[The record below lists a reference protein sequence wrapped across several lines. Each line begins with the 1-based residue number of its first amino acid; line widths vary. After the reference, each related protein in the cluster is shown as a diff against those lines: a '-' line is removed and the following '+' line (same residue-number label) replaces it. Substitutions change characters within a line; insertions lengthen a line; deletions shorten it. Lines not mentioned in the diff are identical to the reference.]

1 MKENSIDEEEEE
13 LGERKEGVE
22 DDEDQFIGQI
32 LFNKYKLIKKI
43 GQGCFGSIYEAQ
55 LIGTNKYYAIKFEDM
70 NQSQYMLENESYFLS
85 YLNIPQIPKF
95 KSFGY
100 TGSFMVLIMELLGKS
115 LDNILNEIPNK
126 KLSLRCVCNI
136 AYQLLTILELIH
148 DSSIIHRDIKPGNIA
163 VGGGERS
170 KYIYLLDFGLSAQYR
185 DINTKKHFPFNEGNK
200 LIGNARYSSI
210 NSLKGGTQSPRD
222 DLESLGYLLIYLL
235 LGKLPWQ
242 GYVSHSKE
250 DKYYKIKQ
258 IKEKTTPEQLCQ
270 GLPNLLANYI
280 NYTRSLKYEDEP
292 NYNYLKKLFLSMLDY
307 KGLKFDFFYD
317 WNKGQQTD
325 KYREQYKV
333 KNYDLFYYK
342 KNKNIIPSIS
352 KEIKDLINERKSLK
366 EIFGNNKCVSIK
378 DESDWII
385 QSLCYDSEESS
396 YSNKNDSTKI
406 SNENKGINKQK
417 RRKNESGCC
426 LVF

>member
-1 MKENSIDEEEEE
+1 MKENSIDEEEE
-13 LGERKEGVE
+13 LGERKEEVE
-22 DDEDQFIGQI
+22 DDEDQFVGQI

-43 GQGCFGSIYEAQ
+43 GQGCFGAIYEAQ
-55 LIGTNKYYAIKFEDM
+55 IIGTNKYYAIKFEDM

-100 TGSFMVLIMELLGKS
+100 TGSYMVLIMELLGKS
-115 LDNILNEIPNK
+115 LDNILNEFPNK

-148 DSSIIHRDIKPGNIA
+148 ESSIIHRDIKPGNIA

-185 DINTKKHFPFNEGNK
+185 DINTKRHFPFNEGNK

-210 NSLKGGTQSPRD
+210 NSLKGGTQSRRD
-222 DLESLGYLLIYLL
+222 DLESLGYLLIYLI

-242 GYVSHSKE
+242 GYVSHSKD
-250 DKYYKIKQ
+250 DKYYKIEQ

-270 GLPNLLANYI
+270 GLPKQLADYI
-280 NYTRSLKYEDEP
+280 NYTRILKYESEP
-292 NYNYLKKLFLSMLDY
+292 DYKHLKQLFLEMLNYN
-307 KGLKFDFFYD
+307 GLKFDFFYD
-317 WNKGQQTD
+317 WNKSQQTD
-325 KYREQYKV
+325 KYREKDKV
-333 KNYDLFYYK
+333 ENYDLFYYK
-342 KNKNIIPSIS
+342 KNKDIIPSIS

-366 EIFGNNKCVSIK
+366 ENFWNNKCVSIK
-378 DESDWII
+378 EESDWII
-385 QSLCYDSEESS
+385 QSFCYGTEESS
-396 YSNKNDSTKI
+396 YSSENNNTII
-406 SNENKGINKQK
+406 SNEKKGINKQK

-426 LVF
+426 LIF

>member
-1 MKENSIDEEEEE
+1 MKEKSIDEDEE
-13 LGERKEGVE
+13 LGERKEE
-22 DDEDQFIGQI
+22 AEDEDQFIGQI
-32 LFNKYKLIKKI
+32 IFNKYKLIKKI
-43 GQGCFGSIYEAQ
+43 GQGCFGAIYEAQ
-55 LIGTNKYYAIKFEDM
+55 LIGTNKFYAIKFEDM

-100 TGSFMVLIMELLGKS
+100 TGSYMVLIMELLGKS
-115 LDNILNEIPNK
+115 LDNILNEFPNK

-148 DSSIIHRDIKPGNIA
+148 ESSIIHRDIKPGNIA

-210 NSLKGGTQSPRD
+210 NSLKGGTQSRRD

-242 GYVSHSKE
+242 GYVSHSKD

-258 IKEKTTPEQLCQ
+258 IKEQTTPEQLCQ
-270 GLPNLLANYI
+270 GLPKQLADYI
-280 NYTRSLKYEDEP
+280 YYTRSLKYEDEP
-292 NYNYLKKLFLSMLDY
+292 SYIYLKKLFLMMLNCD
-307 KGLKFDFFYD
+307 GLKFDFFYD
-317 WNKGQQTD
+317 WNKSQQTD
-325 KYREQYKV
+325 KYREKDKV
-333 KNYDLFYYK
+333 ENYDLFYYK
-342 KNKNIIPSIS
+342 KNRDIIPSIS
-352 KEIKDLINERKSLK
+352 KEIKDLINERKNLK
-366 EIFGNNKCVSIK
+366 ENFGNNKCVSIK
-378 DESDWII
+378 EESDWII
-385 QSLCYDSEESS
+385 QSLCYEKEESS
-396 YSNKNDSTKI
+396 YSSEYNSTNI

-426 LVF
+426 LIV